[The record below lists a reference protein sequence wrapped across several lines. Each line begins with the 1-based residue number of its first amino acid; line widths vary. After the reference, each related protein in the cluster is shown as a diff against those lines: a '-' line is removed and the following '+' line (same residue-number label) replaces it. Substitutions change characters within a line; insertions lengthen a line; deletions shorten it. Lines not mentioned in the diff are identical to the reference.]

1 MTILLAT
8 VVYGQTELLT
18 NGGFES
24 WTDGV
29 ADGWK
34 SASTASSGI
43 VTQSTEAHSGT
54 YAAQLANATSN
65 KRLASAEMTL
75 EAGTYTFSFYVKSA
89 STEINGSLKP
99 GYALITIDGENYSA
113 GSYNYAD
120 ATNNI
125 TTEWTQISYEFTLNE
140 SATVC
145 LLIMNPKSDS
155 KNNIKNADLIIDDAS
170 LIKKSDGD
178 SGSGDEGGDEG
189 GNEGSVDLPT
199 TLSNG
204 SFESWTEGVADGWK
218 SASTASNGTVTQ
230 STNAHSGTYAAQLAN
245 AKTNKR
251 LASAEMALEAGTYT
265 FIFYAKSASTEIN
278 GSLKPGYALITI
290 DGENYSAGSY
300 NYADATNNITTEW
313 TQISY
318 EFTLKES
325 AIVCLVVMNPK
336 STDDNTYADLIID
349 DASLTKKTDSGSG
362 DEGGDDNPTIETVSN
377 FPYSVDFTKG
387 FGNFESDGTQVAST
401 DVWKISSSY
410 GAQGSGFVNKVKN
423 VVEGALMTSPI
434 IDFTNVKASR
444 LSFMHEAYKAASVE
458 TASQYLKLLVK
469 KTTDSNW
476 TELTIP
482 NWSTSKFVESGDIDL
497 SAYAGSKIQLAFSY
511 SSDENEAST
520 WEIKSLTI
528 SEGTTKKESTLTLSP
543 DPAIGLSVGASDT
556 YTITYDGD
564 GTLSVESSDENVAKV
579 EINGKNVTV
588 TAKAVGTTTI
598 TISATEGEEY
608 YAPTPVVYNLNVTSS
623 SQNVAT
629 WVAAEQ
635 TDYEN
640 AVALAASYPTNDEK
654 VKLLFSKGTNKNNN
668 VPKYYTTGTGARLYV
683 DNYMV
688 VAAEEGYLV
697 EKVVFTFSGSN
708 YTGGYSANVGTYTTD
723 ENVAT
728 WEGHSTRITFT
739 ASSTSRMQSVIV
751 YYNKTKMNVYG
762 SVTISDEIGK
772 ATYTAPVNCII
783 GDGSVSKYITGLEGN
798 GYTLV
803 EKEAPVVF
811 TGEGV
816 LLSEPGEYTLYT
828 HESLSASNNS
838 KDNLLVGATKTTY
851 APVGSYILQKKKGAD
866 SPKFYHVAQDQE
878 NKFDIKGH
886 AYLSK
891 DVLEGQETSG
901 VKVLY
906 FVGDDATVIEEVNEV
921 AETEGAIYNLQGVQ
935 VNNSYKGIVIRGG
948 KKFLKK

>member
-1 MTILLAT
+1 MKRTLLSFMTILLAT

-170 LIKKSDGD
+170 L
-178 SGSGDEGGDEG
+178 
-189 GNEGSVDLPT
+189 
-199 TLSNG
+199 
-204 SFESWTEGVADGWK
+204 
-218 SASTASNGTVTQ
+218 
-230 STNAHSGTYAAQLAN
+230 
-245 AKTNKR
+245 
-251 LASAEMALEAGTYT
+251 
-265 FIFYAKSASTEIN
+265 
-278 GSLKPGYALITI
+278 
-290 DGENYSAGSY
+290 
-300 NYADATNNITTEW
+300 
-313 TQISY
+313 
-318 EFTLKES
+318 
-325 AIVCLVVMNPK
+325 
-336 STDDNTYADLIID
+336 
-349 DASLTKKTDSGSG
+349 TKKTDSGSG
-362 DEGGDDNPTIETVSN
+362 DEGGDDDPTIETVSN

-528 SEGTTKKESTLTLSP
+528 SEGTTKNESTLTLSP
-543 DPAIGLSVGASDT
+543 DPATGLSIGASDT

-564 GTLSVESSDENVAKV
+564 GVLSIASSDEDVATAEIDESTGDV
-579 EINGKNVTV
+579 EIN
-588 TAKAVGTTTI
+588 ALKAGTTTI
-598 TISATEGEEY
+598 TISAKEGDQY
-608 YAPTPVVYNLNVTSS
+608 LAPTPVVYTLNVTED

-635 TDYEN
+635 SDYEN
-640 AVALAASYPTNDEK
+640 AVALAASYATDDEN
-654 VKLLFSKGTNKNNN
+654 VTLLFSLGTNTNGNA
-668 VPKYYTTGTGARLYV
+668 PMYYTTGTGARLYKG
-683 DNYMV
+683 NYMV
-688 VAAEEGYLV
+688 VAADEGYLV
-697 EKVVFTFSGSN
+697 EKIVFTFSSTPKN
-708 YTGGYSANVGTYTTD
+708 DYSGGYSANVGTYTTND
-723 ENVAT
+723 DKKVAT
-728 WEGHSTRITFT
+728 WEGLSSRITFT
-739 ASSTSRMQSVIV
+739 ASSTSRMQSVTV
-751 YYNKTKMNVYG
+751 YYNKTKMTPSG
-762 SVTISDEIGK
+762 SVTISEMGK
-772 ATYTAPVNCII
+772 ATFTPGEACII
-783 GDGSVSKYITGLEGN
+783 GDGSVSKYITGLEEN

-803 EKEAPVVF
+803 ETDAPVVAA
-811 TGEGV
+811 GEGV
-816 LLSEPGEYTLYT
+816 LLTGEPGTYKLYT
-828 HESLSASNNS
+828 HDALSASTNTAN
-838 KDNLLVGATKTTY
+838 KLVGATKTTY
-851 APVGSYILQKKKGAD
+851 APVGSYVLQDKGKGDGA
-866 SPKFYHVAQDQE
+866 KFYRVAAA
-878 NKFDIKGH
+878 NTFDVNGH
-886 AYLSK
+886 AYLK
-891 DVLEGQETSG
+891 FPAEVVVEA
-901 VKVLY
+901 KVLS
-906 FVGDDATVIEEVNEV
+906 FAGDATTAIEEVNEV

-948 KKFLKK
+948 KKFLNK